1 MGFIVE
7 KHNEET
13 LADSMLNL
21 RKRKDTYLDKIDKII
36 DWGRIKRILDKR
48 YKWTKNAA
56 GNPAYPPLQ
65 MFKILLIERW
75 EKLSDEQMEFAL
87 RDRFSIIRFVGF
99 SVMSDTPDY
108 STISRFR
115 NRLLEL
121 KLYDRL
127 FDEINK
133 QLTKKGFMVR
143 ERAGAILDATVIES
157 ANRPRQIIK
166 NVPEDRKEEDDNSNI
181 DEKDK
186 TEKTEKPNKNSNN
199 KTSEKTAIHFE
210 VEYSKDPDARWLKK
224 GKRNYFGYKGF
235 AGTNPEG
242 FIINGLMTP
251 ANVSEMNKFPDVL
264 DILNLSPDTPVL
276 ADKGYSS
283 DKNREI
289 LKNKQLK
296 DFIMYKAARG
306 RKLTEYQKMINKG
319 ISKIRYVVEQVF
331 GILKRHYHFD
341 RCRYRSLKKVNMEF
355 KLVSMA
361 YNLKK
366 AALMVI

>member
-1 MGFIVE
+1 ME

-13 LADSMLNL
+13 IADSMLSL
-21 RKRKDTYLDKIDKII
+21 RKRKDSYLDKIDKII
-36 DWGRIKRILDKR
+36 DWGRIKRILDKK

-56 GNPAYPPLQ
+56 GNPAYPPLP
-65 MFKILLIERW
+65 MFKILLVERW

-121 KLYDRL
+121 KIYDRL

-143 ERAGAILDATVIES
+143 EKSAAVVDATVIES
-157 ANRPRQIIK
+157 ANRPCRVITNI
-166 NVPEDRKEEDDNSNI
+166 PEDRKEEENDTDAIKEDKVEDTKETNKDDN
-181 DEKDK
+181 
-186 TEKTEKPNKNSNN
+186 KP
-199 KTSEKTAIHFE
+199 SEKASHFE
-210 VEYSKDPDARWLKK
+210 VEYSVDSDARWLKK
-224 GKRNYFGYKGF
+224 GSRSYYGYKGF
-235 AGTNPEG
+235 IGTNLRG
-242 FIINGLMTP
+242 FILNGLMTP
-251 ANVSEMNKFPDVL
+251 ANVSEISKFPDVL
-264 DILNLSPDTPVL
+264 ESLNLSPDTPVL

-296 DFIMYKAARG
+296 DFIMQKAARG

-319 ISKIRYVVEQVF
+319 ISTL
-331 GILKRHYHFD
+331 ILR
-341 RCRYRSLKKVNMEF
+341 
-355 KLVSMA
+355 
-361 YNLKK
+361 
-366 AALMVI
+366 

>member
-1 MGFIVE
+1 
-7 KHNEET
+7 
-13 LADSMLNL
+13 MLSL

-36 DWGRIKRILDKR
+36 DWGRIKRILDKK

-56 GNPAYPPLQ
+56 GNPAYPPLP
-65 MFKILLIERW
+65 MFKILLVERW

-121 KLYDRL
+121 KIYDRL

-133 QLTKKGFMVR
+133 QLIKKGFIVR
-143 ERAGAILDATVIES
+143 ERAGAIVDATVIES
-157 ANRPRQIIK
+157 ANRPCKVITNI
-166 NVPEDRKEEDDNSNI
+166 PEDRKEDDAETDEMDKIEPGEKANKKDSKPGSN
-181 DEKDK
+181 
-186 TEKTEKPNKNSNN
+186 KPLEE
-199 KTSEKTAIHFE
+199 TSHFGI
-210 VEYSKDPDARWLKK
+210 EYSADPDARWLKK
-224 GKRNYFGYKGF
+224 GNHSYFGYKGF
-235 AGTNPEG
+235 AGANVDG

-251 ANVSEMNKFPDVL
+251 ANVSEVNKFYDIL
-264 DILNLSPDTPVL
+264 EILNLLPNTPVL

-283 DKNREI
+283 DKNRKI
-289 LKNKQLK
+289 LTDLGLK
-296 DFIMYKAARG
+296 DFIMQKAARG

-331 GILKRHYHFD
+331 GILKKHYHFD
-341 RCRYRSLKKVNMEF
+341 RCRYRGLKKVNMEF

-366 AALMVI
+366 AAGMVI

>member
-1 MGFIVE
+1 ME
-7 KHNEET
+7 KYNEET
-13 LADSMLNL
+13 LADSMLSL
-21 RKRKDTYLDKIDKII
+21 RKKEENYLDKIDKII
-36 DWGRIKRILDKR
+36 DWNKIKRILDKK

-56 GNPAYPPLQ
+56 GNPAYPPLP
-65 MFKILLIERW
+65 MFKILLLERW
-75 EKLSDEQMEFAL
+75 EKLSDPQMEYAL
-87 RDRFSIIRFVGF
+87 RDRFSFIRFVGF

-115 NRLLEL
+115 SRLLEL

-133 QLTKKGFMVR
+133 QLTKKGLIVR
-143 ERAGAILDATVIES
+143 EKSAAVIDATVIES
-157 ANRPRQIIK
+157 ANRPRQVIK
-166 NVPEDRKEEDDNSNI
+166 NIPEDRKEEDDTSNI
-181 DEKDK
+181 DEEDK
-186 TEKTEKPNKNSNN
+186 TGKTEEPNKNSDNN
-199 KTSEKTAIHFE
+199 PSEKTTSHFE
-210 VEYSKDPDARWLKK
+210 VEYSVDPDARWLKK

-235 AGTNPEG
+235 AGTNLKG
-242 FIINGLMTP
+242 FILNGLMTP
-251 ANVSEMNKFPDVL
+251 ANVSEISKFSDVL
-264 DILNLSPDTPVL
+264 EVLNLSPDTPVL

-306 RKLTEYQKMINKG
+306 RKLTEYQKVVNKG
-319 ISKIRYVVEQVF
+319 ISKVRYVIEQVF
-331 GILKRHYHFD
+331 GILKKHYHFD
-341 RCRYRSLKKVNMEF
+341 RCRYGGLEKVNMEF

-366 AALMVI
+366 AASMVI

>member
-1 MGFIVE
+1 
-7 KHNEET
+7 
-13 LADSMLNL
+13 
-21 RKRKDTYLDKIDKII
+21 
-36 DWGRIKRILDKR
+36 
-48 YKWTKNAA
+48 
-56 GNPAYPPLQ
+56 
-65 MFKILLIERW
+65 MFKILLVERW

-121 KLYDRL
+121 KIYDRL
-127 FDEINK
+127 FDEINR
-133 QLTKKGFMVR
+133 QLTSKKLMVR
-143 ERAGAILDATVIES
+143 EKSAAVIDATVIES
-157 ANRPRQIIK
+157 ANRPCKIIT
-166 NVPEDRKEEDDNSNI
+166 NIPEDRKEEESTDDNTPLVK
-181 DEKDK
+181 EDK
-186 TEKTEKPNKNSNN
+186 TATSKEAKKNSDNQLSEN
-199 KTSEKTAIHFE
+199 TTSHFE
-210 VEYSKDPDARWLKK
+210 VEYSADPDARWLKK
-224 GKRNYFGYKGF
+224 GNYSYFGYKGF
-235 AGTNPEG
+235 AGVNSKG

-251 ANVSEMNKFPDVL
+251 ANVSEISKFPDVL
-264 DILNLSPDTPVL
+264 DSLNLSPDTPVL

-296 DFIMYKAARG
+296 DFIMQKAARG

-331 GILKRHYHFD
+331 GILKKHYNFY
-341 RCRYRSLKKVNMEF
+341 RCRYRGLKKVNMEF

-366 AALMVI
+366 AAGMVI